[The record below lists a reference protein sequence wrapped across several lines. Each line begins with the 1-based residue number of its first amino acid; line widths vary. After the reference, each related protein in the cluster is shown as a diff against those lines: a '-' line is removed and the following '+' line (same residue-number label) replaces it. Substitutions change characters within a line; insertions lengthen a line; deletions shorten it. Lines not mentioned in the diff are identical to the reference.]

1 MRRINIKNSK
11 ISIYIMAFIIP
22 IILMVVVFIYLGVYP
37 FGEKSILIA
46 DMRYQFSDYY
56 AYYKSIMSGENNI
69 FYTFSKNLGGDM
81 LGFFS
86 YYLQNPLCLVF
97 FLFSRQ
103 ELPIG
108 ILCII
113 IITAGISGFS
123 FNYYLN
129 HIFKPQWS
137 SIIFSTAYAF
147 IGFFVAYLNCTIYSF
162 DIAICP
168 FVMLGIHKIVKNYK
182 DRYLYMFSLASVI
195 ILNYYIGY
203 MICLFAALYF
213 IFDLLREMKTI
224 KQIRNYCKQIVSF
237 IVTSLL
243 AGALT
248 AIEIIPTLLSLSGE
262 KHGAALS
269 GLTFYYKFK
278 MKDIFTQLY
287 SLSFDG
293 NISDGKPLL
302 YVGILAVIFVLIFLL
317 NENTLF
323 RERVLAICFL
333 TILLLGFCIHSI
345 NIIWHGFNDPI
356 GFPHRN
362 AFVFSFMMLHYAYF
376 GYMEIKD
383 TIIKKSKLFL
393 IFGIFFIYSIYLH
406 FFVETYIGGRILLYN
421 AIVMAS
427 LLILIFL
434 YENKPKWKTIC
445 IITILL
451 IQGFDLVSNAIS
463 SISKYPVDNM
473 DEYVKYISEA
483 DIIIS
488 DIKDSDQS
496 FYRMEKTFRRTHNDA
511 MQFSYNGL
519 SHFSSVEKNDV
530 TVFMGRMG
538 FRNYGDWSYYN
549 DGSTTFT
556 DCFLGVKY
564 LLSQWDAIGK
574 PYERISVKYPY
585 YEFEN
590 PYVLP
595 LGFGITKDID
605 NVNMA
610 NRNLFEIQNEIAD
623 SFKSKNNQILSQADV
638 VEINT
643 VNLNK
648 KGNVYTKID
657 TEKEAFLEYKIKVD
671 NENLLY
677 IYFTAPYVQDADIYV
692 NETYKGDYFTIYDWD
707 IDEIGDFK
715 IGDEVRVQVKTNLNT
730 ITIDDA
736 YFYYEDKEAIAKWYQ
751 QSEIVKWSPEKIS
764 SSHLKG
770 TVQMTD
776 AYDYLMITLPY
787 EKDWIVKVDGRKV
800 ETFEVLDALMA
811 IKLDSGKHVI
821 EMWYVPVGLYIGIP
835 VTLIAIFAILVVYVY
850 DKKKEKKL
858 NKQSK
863 K

>member
-97 FLFSRQ
+97 FLFSRK

-224 KQIRNYCKQIVSF
+224 KQIRNYIKHIVSF
-237 IVTSLL
+237 IVTSSL

-302 YVGILAVIFVLIFLL
+302 YVGILAVIFVLIYLL
-317 NENTLF
+317 NKNTLLS
-323 RERVLAICFL
+323 ERVLAICFL

-383 TIIKKSKLFL
+383 TIIKKSKLLL
-393 IFGIFFIYSIYLH
+393 IFSIFLAYSIYLL
-406 FFVETYIGGRILLYN
+406 FFVETYISGRILLYN
-421 AIVMAS
+421 AIVMGTF
-427 LLILIFL
+427 LILIYL

-445 IITILL
+445 IISILL
-451 IQGFDLVSNAIS
+451 IQGFDLVFNAIS

-488 DIKDSDQS
+488 DIKDRDQS

-511 MQFSYNGL
+511 MQFSYSGL

-574 PYERISVKYPY
+574 PYEKISVKYPY

-605 NVNMA
+605 NVNME

-657 TEKEAFLEYKIKVD
+657 SEKEAFLEYKIKVD
-671 NENLLY
+671 NANLLY

-692 NETYKGDYFTIYDWD
+692 NGTYKGDYFTIYDWD

-715 IGDEVRVQVKTNLNT
+715 IGDEICVQVKTNLNT
-730 ITIDDA
+730 LTIDDA
-736 YFYYEDKEAIAKWYQ
+736 YFYYENKDAIAKWYQ

-776 AYDYLMITLPY
+776 AYEYLMITLPY
-787 EKDWIVKVDGRKV
+787 EKDWIVKVDGRRA

-811 IKLDSGKHVI
+811 IKLDPGKHVI

-835 VTLIAIFAILVVYVY
+835 VTLISIFAIIVIYGY
-850 DKKKEKKL
+850 DKKREKIK
-858 NKQSK
+858 
-863 K
+863 